1 MLKFDIWLAVL
12 LLLCIVPSV
21 SSCWNNIALEWV
33 VKSSNAYCSA
43 ASMGRTNVWLN
54 CESNSCSDVVLV
66 SCSMDCSIRSA
77 VLSKSVD
84 RALNSASVCSRRRSV
99 SVVGSCCVS
108 MLSLVL
114 GIRMLW
120 CLLWI
125 LRRVPQRFESVFCQN
140 NFYQEKLF
148 FTKRLSK
155 HAIQII

>member
-1 MLKFDIWLAVL
+1 VFD
-12 LLLCIVPSV
+12 PS
-21 SSCWNNIALEWV
+21 C
-33 VKSSNAYCSA
+33 
-43 ASMGRTNVWLN
+43 T
-54 CESNSCSDVVLV
+54 
-66 SCSMDCSIRSA
+66 SI
-77 VLSKSVD
+77 
-84 RALNSASVCSRRRSV
+84 
-99 SVVGSCCVS
+99 
-108 MLSLVL
+108 LSLML